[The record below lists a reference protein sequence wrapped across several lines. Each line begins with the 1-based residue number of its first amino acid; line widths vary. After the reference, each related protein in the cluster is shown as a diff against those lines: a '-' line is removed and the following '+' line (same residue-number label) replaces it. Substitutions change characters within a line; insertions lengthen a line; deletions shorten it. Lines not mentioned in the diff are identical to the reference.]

1 MRTDTYT
8 KAVLTVIAVFLG
20 MLVFKQ
26 YVRPDVV
33 AQAQGGF
40 AGVQVSPQQGQA
52 YVFDSRTGDIVWY
65 DGPKVLVHRRLAKV
79 GQPLV
84 DVK

>member
-20 MLVFKQ
+20 MIAFKQ

-40 AGVQVSPQQGQA
+40 AGVQYLSNCNSCFYDG
-52 YVFDSRTGDIVWY
+52 RTGEIVKY
-65 DGPKVLVHRRLAKV
+65 SGTEVFGHYRLSKV

-84 DVK
+84 RIK